1 MFYPDKNF
9 IETLTAG
16 EKFIFVKVICGL
28 VAADKQIAREQLLYL
43 KELALKFDVSADS
56 LSVMIKTADRDALI
70 KQARMITERPKAL
83 ALIKDLCMAANIDT
97 ELVDDEIDF
106 ILDVAEAL
114 NIDAHTVKEINA
126 VVNEYLALSQKACI
140 LLEQEHWT

>member
-9 IETLTAG
+9 IETLSAA
-16 EKFIFVKVICGL
+16 ERFIFVKVICGL
-28 VAADKQIAREQLLYL
+28 VASDRKVTREELLYL
-43 KELALKFDVSADS
+43 KELALKFNVGAENISTM
-56 LSVMIKTADRDALI
+56 VKTADKQALL

-83 ALIKDLCMAANIDT
+83 MLIKDLCMTANTDT
-97 ELVDDEIDF
+97 DLADSEIDY
-106 ILDVAEAL
+106 ILDIAEAM
-114 NIDAHTVKEINA
+114 NIEPTIVKDINA

>member
-9 IETLTAG
+9 IDTLSAA
-16 EKFIFVKVICGL
+16 ERFIFVKVICGL
-28 VAADKQIAREQLLYL
+28 VAIDRKVTREELIYL
-43 KELALKFDVSADS
+43 KELALKFGVGAENISTM
-56 LSVMIKTADRDALI
+56 VKTADKAALL

-83 ALIKDLCMAANIDT
+83 MLIKDLCMTANSDAD
-97 ELVDDEIDF
+97 LADSEIDF
-106 ILDVAEAL
+106 ILDVAEAM
-114 NIDAHTVKEINA
+114 NIEPTIVKDINA